1 MVGHYVE
8 MAIVFSFNS
17 CYGFQLKVLVSLCAC
32 AFVPGANLAP

>member
-17 CYGFQLKVLVSLCAC
+17 CYGFQLSRGKVPE
-32 AFVPGANLAP
+32 PGGNIG